1 MLSNK
6 ELGAYLKKLRENRNL
21 SLRQV
26 DYRSSVSF
34 SHLSMIEN
42 GTRRPTALTLKELA
56 NVYNVDYIDLYE
68 KAGYLDLAESEKLKN
83 SVDSNI
89 FPVTDIPKKVP
100 VVGRISAGLPILATE
115 NIEGYEFAPSSQIKE
130 GYTYFYLRV
139 QGDSMNLKFNEG
151 DIVLVQKQDD
161 LENNEI
167 GVILVNGF
175 DATVKKYRKE
185 NGLVI
190 LEPMSTNP
198 ENTVQIYNPKDTPIK
213 IIGKVISYQGKI

>member
-1 MLSNK
+1 MNDQIILNKFSERLFKLIKENDTDINMLAK
-6 ELGAYLKKLRENRNL
+6 ALGIKSKSTIYRYMNGEMCPKITTIKYLAEYFN
-21 SLRQV
+21 V
-26 DYRSSVSF
+26 DATW
-34 SHLSMIEN
+34 LM
-42 GTRRPTALTLKELA
+42 G
-56 NVYNVDYIDLYE
+56 YNVPME
-68 KAGYLDLAESEKLKN
+68 KKKEESN
-83 SVDSNI
+83 V
-89 FPVTDIPKKVP
+89 FPTTDIPKKVP
-100 VVGRISAGLPILATE
+100 VVGKISAGLPILATE

-151 DIVLVQKQDD
+151 DIVLVQKQDT

-167 GVILVNGF
+167 GVILVNGY
-175 DATVKKYRKE
+175 DATVKKYKAE

-198 ENTVQIYNPKDTPIK
+198 ENTVQIYNPKNISIK

>member
-1 MLSNK
+1 MLTNV
-6 ELGAYLKKLRENRNL
+6 ELGAYLKKIRENKKISLREVEKL
-21 SLRQV
+21 TGV
-26 DYRSSVSF
+26 GY

-42 GTRRPTALTLKELA
+42 GKRNVTPALLKNLSKI
-56 NVYNVDYIDLYE
+56 YGTDYIDLYE
-68 KAGYLDLAESEKLKN
+68 KAGYIDLAESEKLKTE
-83 SVDSNI
+83 SNV
-89 FPVTDIPKKVP
+89 FPITDTPKKVP
-100 VVGRISAGLPILATE
+100 VIGRISAGLPILATE

-198 ENTVQIYNPKDTPIK
+198 ENTVQIYNPKDISIK

>member
-1 MLSNK
+1 MDKIIFEKVGKRLK
-6 ELGAYLKKLRENRNL
+6 HARELRHITLEDAGKKVDVHKSTVLRW
-21 SLRQV
+21 
-26 DYRSSVSF
+26 
-34 SHLSMIEN
+34 EN
-42 GTRRPTALTLKELA
+42 GETEKIKLPVIEILA
-56 NVYNVDYIDLYE
+56 NYYNVNPVWLM
-68 KAGYLDLAESEKLKN
+68 GYDVPMERQEIESN
-83 SVDSNI
+83 V
-89 FPVTDIPKKVP
+89 FPITDIPKKVP

-185 NGLVI
+185 NNLVI

>member
-1 MLSNK
+1 MKPVELHEKTNISESLISKYLSGN
-6 ELGAYLKKLRENRNL
+6 AIA
-21 SLRQV
+21 RQRKIALISEALNV
-26 DYRSSVSF
+26 NPVWLMGYDVPMED
-34 SHLSMIEN
+34 HEIES
-42 GTRRPTALTLKELA
+42 
-56 NVYNVDYIDLYE
+56 NV
-68 KAGYLDLAESEKLKN
+68 
-83 SVDSNI
+83 
-89 FPVTDIPKKVP
+89 FPISDIPKKVP
-100 VVGRISAGLPILATE
+100 VVGKISAGLPILATE

-198 ENTVQIYNPKDTPIK
+198 ENTVQIYNPKDISIK
-213 IIGKVISYQGKI
+213 VIGKVISYQGKI

>member
-1 MLSNK
+1 MDKIIFEKVGKRLK
-6 ELGAYLKKLRENRNL
+6 QARELRHITLEDAGKKVDVHKSTVLRW
-21 SLRQV
+21 
-26 DYRSSVSF
+26 
-34 SHLSMIEN
+34 EN
-42 GTRRPTALTLKELA
+42 GETEKIKLPVIEILA
-56 NVYNVDYIDLYE
+56 NYYNVNPVWLM
-68 KAGYLDLAESEKLKN
+68 GYDVPMERQEIESN
-83 SVDSNI
+83 V
-89 FPVTDIPKKVP
+89 FPIADIPKKVP
-100 VVGRISAGLPILATE
+100 VIGRISAGLPILATE

-198 ENTVQIYNPKDTPIK
+198 ENTVQIYNPKDISIK
-213 IIGKVISYQGKI
+213 VIGKVISYQGKI

>member
-1 MLSNK
+1 MDKIIFEKVGKRLK
-6 ELGAYLKKLRENRNL
+6 QARELRHITLEDAGKKVDVHKSTVLRW
-21 SLRQV
+21 
-26 DYRSSVSF
+26 
-34 SHLSMIEN
+34 EN
-42 GTRRPTALTLKELA
+42 GETEKIKLPIIEILA
-56 NVYNVDYIDLYE
+56 NYYAVNPVWLM
-68 KAGYLDLAESEKLKN
+68 GYDAPMERQEL
-83 SVDSNI
+83 DSNV
-89 FPVTDIPKKVP
+89 FPVNDMPKKVP
-100 VVGRISAGLPILATE
+100 VIGRISAGLPMLATE
-115 NIEGYEFAPSSQIKE
+115 NIEGYEFAPSSQLKD
-130 GYTYFYLRV
+130 GYTYFYLKV

-167 GVILVNGF
+167 GVILVNGD

-198 ENTVQIYNPKDTPIK
+198 ENVVQIYNPKDIQIR

>member
-1 MLSNK
+1 MSNE
-6 ELGAYLKKLRENRNL
+6 ELGKYLKSIRESLEYSTHDVNKLCDISQSYISLMENGKRKPSPIILKKLASIYNL
-21 SLRQV
+21 
-26 DYRSSVSF
+26 
-34 SHLSMIEN
+34 
-42 GTRRPTALTLKELA
+42 
-56 NVYNVDYIDLYE
+56 DYIDLYE
-68 KAGYLDLAESEKLKN
+68 KAGYIDLVESN
-83 SVDSNI
+83 V
-89 FPVTDIPKKVP
+89 FPVADTPKKVP

-198 ENTVQIYNPKDTPIK
+198 ENTVQIYNPKDISIK

>member
-1 MLSNK
+1 MKPIKTFQERLQEALQIRNMKPVELHEKTNISESLISKYLSGN
-6 ELGAYLKKLRENRNL
+6 AIA
-21 SLRQV
+21 RQRKIALISEALNV
-26 DYRSSVSF
+26 NPVWLMGYDVPMED
-34 SHLSMIEN
+34 HEIES
-42 GTRRPTALTLKELA
+42 
-56 NVYNVDYIDLYE
+56 NV
-68 KAGYLDLAESEKLKN
+68 
-83 SVDSNI
+83 
-89 FPVTDIPKKVP
+89 FPISDIPKKVP
-100 VVGRISAGLPILATE
+100 VVGKISAGLPILATE

-185 NGLVI
+185 NNLVI
-190 LEPMSTNP
+190 LEPMSTNL

>member
-1 MLSNK
+1 MSNE
-6 ELGAYLKKLRENRNL
+6 ELGKYLKSIRESLEYSTHDVNKLCDISQSYISLMENGKRKPSPIILKKLASIYNL
-21 SLRQV
+21 
-26 DYRSSVSF
+26 
-34 SHLSMIEN
+34 
-42 GTRRPTALTLKELA
+42 
-56 NVYNVDYIDLYE
+56 DYIDLYE
-68 KAGYLDLAESEKLKN
+68 KAGYIDLVESN
-83 SVDSNI
+83 V
-89 FPVTDIPKKVP
+89 FPITDTPKKVP
-100 VVGRISAGLPILATE
+100 VVGKISAGLPILATE

-198 ENTVQIYNPKDTPIK
+198 ENTVQIYNPKDISIK
-213 IIGKVISYQGKI
+213 VIGKVISYQGKI

>member
-1 MLSNK
+1 MKPIKTFQERLQEALQIRNMKPVELHEKTNISESLISKYLSGN
-6 ELGAYLKKLRENRNL
+6 AIA
-21 SLRQV
+21 RQRKIALISEALNV
-26 DYRSSVSF
+26 NPVWLMGYDVPMED
-34 SHLSMIEN
+34 HEIES
-42 GTRRPTALTLKELA
+42 
-56 NVYNVDYIDLYE
+56 NV
-68 KAGYLDLAESEKLKN
+68 
-83 SVDSNI
+83 
-89 FPVTDIPKKVP
+89 FPISDIPKKVP

-185 NGLVI
+185 NNLVI
-190 LEPMSTNP
+190 LEPMSTNL